1 MAADGVKRKRTLGR
15 GMGDLIGDSLEK
27 LVRGEA
33 EAGAGKNPA
42 AELPASPSTTIT
54 PTALPATPPVAA
66 IRPAGVHA
74 VPPRRPST
82 EGAATAYV
90 VAVASGK
97 GGTGKSLIAVNLAV
111 ALAESQ
117 RVGLIDLDLG
127 LANAHILLGLLPRF
141 DVSHLLRGER
151 TLDDVLLTGPRGVMV
166 LPGASGIPEMAGL
179 DDPSLGVLASAISPL
194 MARSDIVLLDCPA
207 GLSRQSILFLHGAD
221 LVLVVTTEDL
231 TSMTD
236 AYALIKTLVTHRPQA
251 SVGLLVNDARSA
263 MDGADTYRKISH
275 VARKFLGREIL
286 SMGTIPRDVYLERSV
301 RERRPVVLA
310 HPTAPSSRAIF
321 ELTGRLA
328 DREPIDSILDFSQ
341 RVCRVL
347 TAAGVGLA
355 DAVIGE
361 ACAS

>member
-1 MAADGVKRKRTLGR
+1 MS
-15 GMGDLIGDSLEK
+15 DLIGDSLEK
-27 LVRGEA
+27 LVRGDP
-33 EAGAGKNPA
+33 EAGLSKIPDDEG
-42 AELPASPSTTIT
+42 AS
-54 PTALPATPPVAA
+54 AQPVAA
-66 IRPAGVHA
+66 PAPGLPAAPPATAMRTAITH
-74 VPPRRPST
+74 PQPRRAAADSP
-82 EGAATAYV
+82 ATAFV

-151 TLDDVLLTGPRGVMV
+151 SLDDVLLAGPRGVLV

-179 DDPSLGVLASAISPL
+179 DDSSLGALASAIAPL

-207 GLSRQSILFLHGAD
+207 GLSRQSIVFLHGAD

-263 MDGADTYRKISH
+263 MDGAETYRKISH

-286 SMGTIPRDVYLERSV
+286 SMGTIPRDAYLERSV

-310 HPTAPSSRAIF
+310 HPTAPSSRALL

-328 DREPIDSILDFSQ
+328 DREPIDSILNFSQ
-341 RVCRVL
+341 RVGRVL
-347 TAAGVGLA
+347 TAAGVGSV
-355 DAVIGE
+355 DPVMGD